1 MFIEILR
8 IKKKMN
14 LHKALKEE
22 LKCDIL
28 LHITNFEVNCLGGNR
43 MATNVATSQ
52 TDSNMRN
59 PMVSEQDFPAKSPRL
74 TEIITDYCEQRHLE
88 QESFKSREEP
98 TIQVSDTAIESFQDL
113 SLEDQQR
120 VSKRIANVDY
130 TNYNDLQEYGSL
142 KENVLGVY
150 ASQITNRYS
159 TSSAE
164 IVSSLIAK
172 VNLVVKGNH
181 LSDITKRIE
190 RRKVNAQRG
199 VISSIRANFTLKRCR
214 KKLKEILTEQKER
227 IKDIRAIEVFMQK
240 EANTLAR
247 DVMDYQKME
256 AAIYRQTREL
266 VLDQIGL
273 ERMTEEASR
282 KCQIIAN
289 KGGAET
295 SSKAEI
301 RMLQEAIDAMEKKI
315 AVIKQARIINLQ
327 GALTVQ
333 LLIRG
338 NKVIIEKIDEVD
350 TLIIPLWKWQYA
362 IIIGMWSEQ
371 EALSIQK
378 TMGELLKEG
387 PESFRNRVIDRKH
400 KLRMI
405 AGAMQD
411 LTVVQEYVKSMLGT
425 VENVQQK
432 ITSQTISSMQEL
444 AKT

>member
-1 MFIEILR
+1 
-8 IKKKMN
+8 MN

-98 TIQVSDTAIESFQDL
+98 TIQVSDTAIESFQGL

-142 KENVLGVY
+142 KENVLGAY
-150 ASQITNRYS
+150 ASQIINRYS

-164 IVSSLIAK
+164 VVSSLIAK

-273 ERMTEEASR
+273 ERMIEEASR
-282 KCQIIAN
+282 KCQIIEN
-289 KGGAET
+289 KGSAET

-315 AVIKQARIINLQ
+315 AVIKQARIVNLQ

-371 EALSIQK
+371 EALNIQK

-387 PESFRNRVIDRKH
+387 PESFRNRVIDSKH
-400 KLRMI
+400 KLCMI

>member
-142 KENVLGVY
+142 KENVLGAY
-150 ASQITNRYS
+150 ASQIINRYS

-164 IVSSLIAK
+164 VVSSLIAK

-273 ERMTEEASR
+273 ERMIEEASR
-282 KCQIIAN
+282 KCQIIEN
-289 KGGAET
+289 KGSAET

-315 AVIKQARIINLQ
+315 AVIKQARIVNLQ

-371 EALSIQK
+371 EALNIQK

-387 PESFRNRVIDRKH
+387 PESFRNRVIDSKH
-400 KLRMI
+400 KLCMI

>member
-1 MFIEILR
+1 
-8 IKKKMN
+8 MN

-142 KENVLGVY
+142 KENVLGAY
-150 ASQITNRYS
+150 ASQIINRYS

-164 IVSSLIAK
+164 VVSSLIAK

-273 ERMTEEASR
+273 ERMIEEASR
-282 KCQIIAN
+282 KCQIIEN
-289 KGGAET
+289 KGSAET

-315 AVIKQARIINLQ
+315 AVIKQARIVNLQ

-371 EALSIQK
+371 EALNIQK

-387 PESFRNRVIDRKH
+387 PESFRNRVIDSKH
-400 KLRMI
+400 KLCMI

>member
-1 MFIEILR
+1 
-8 IKKKMN
+8 MN

-150 ASQITNRYS
+150 ASQIINRYS

-164 IVSSLIAK
+164 VVSSLIAK

-190 RRKVNAQRG
+190 SRKVNAQRG

-273 ERMTEEASR
+273 ERMIEEASR
-282 KCQIIAN
+282 KCQIIEN
-289 KGGAET
+289 KGSAET

-315 AVIKQARIINLQ
+315 AVIKQARIVNLQ

-371 EALSIQK
+371 EALNIQK

-387 PESFRNRVIDRKH
+387 PESFRNRVIDSKH
-400 KLRMI
+400 KLCMI